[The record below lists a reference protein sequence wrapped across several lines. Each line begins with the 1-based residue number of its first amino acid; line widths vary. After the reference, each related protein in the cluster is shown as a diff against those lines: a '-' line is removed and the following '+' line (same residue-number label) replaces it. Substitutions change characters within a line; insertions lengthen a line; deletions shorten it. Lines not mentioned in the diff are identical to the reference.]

1 METIEIKTLIDIT
14 NTNKARLLNGQ
25 QFEHNQFKNW
35 TTLLQCLGLRAIIH
49 YDNNSTVENIDI
61 KELGFGK
68 AYKGK
73 HNVWTFKFT
82 TDRVNVYLQDD
93 NPVGFLEQDL
103 DNVPVIGNLTE
114 TINIAKAVF
123 LIHDQQ
129 FKNTLITAHQGSIY
143 GDET

>member
-25 QFEHNQFKNW
+25 QIEHNQFKNW

-61 KELGFGK
+61 KELGFGR

-73 HNVWTFKFT
+73 HNVWSFRFT

-129 FKNTLITAHQGSIY
+129 FKNTLITAHQGSIH